1 MERNLLKIY
10 TKRQLREI
18 FKTYGKPHM
27 NYKFVKVTRRFEV
40 DGKDY
45 EVGDILYM
53 VDYPLERTRAIILN
67 RYLSQHND
75 FIDYGYLEEKDEK
88 LLDLLNGRCGWLE
101 SWCNRYLEPIVQSN
115 FLYEHIEGVENEE
128 EKT

>member
-10 TKRQLREI
+10 TNKQLREI

-27 NYKFVKVTRRFEV
+27 SYKFMKVTKRFEV
-40 DGKDY
+40 DGKGY

-53 VDYPLERTRAIILN
+53 LDYPQDRTRAIILN

-75 FIDYGYLEEKDEK
+75 FIDYWYLKEKNEK
-88 LLDLLNGRCGWLE
+88 LFELLDGRCWWLE
-101 SWCNRYLEPIVQSN
+101 SWCNHYLEPYVQSN
-115 FLYEHIEGVENEE
+115 FLYEHIEGVENE
-128 EKT
+128 KT

>member
-1 MERNLLKIY
+1 MERNLFKIY

-75 FIDYGYLEEKDEK
+75 FINYGYLEEKDEK
-88 LLDLLNGRCGWLE
+88 LLDLLNGRCWWLE
-101 SWCNRYLEPIVQSN
+101 SWCNRYLKPIVQSN

>member
-1 MERNLLKIY
+1 MKENLLKIY
-10 TKRQLREI
+10 SKKQLRDI

-27 NYKFVKVTRRFEV
+27 NWEFVKVARRFEV
-40 DGKDY
+40 DGSNY

-53 VDYPLERTRAIILN
+53 VDYPFDKRKAIILN

-75 FIDYGYLEEKDEK
+75 FIDYTYLRMKNEK
-88 LLDLLNGRCGWLE
+88 LLDLLAGRCWWLE
-101 SWCNRYLEPIVQSN
+101 SWCHRYLVPVVQSN

-128 EKT
+128 A

>member
-10 TKRQLREI
+10 TKKQLSEI

-40 DGKDY
+40 DGRDY

-53 VDYPLERTRAIILN
+53 VDYPL
-67 RYLSQHND
+67 
-75 FIDYGYLEEKDEK
+75 
-88 LLDLLNGRCGWLE
+88 
-101 SWCNRYLEPIVQSN
+101 
-115 FLYEHIEGVENEE
+115 
-128 EKT
+128 